1 MLFDFAQVA
10 TYYTRPMSPAWSKP
24 LDIERLADAGAEVG
38 FTVPLAQ
45 LPRLTGTFPDITGSA
60 SGSARFAREQG
71 LLVAE
76 VSVQGSARLVCQRCM
91 GPLELPLRSEVRVA
105 LVTEEGEA
113 ARVPEDLEPM
123 LAPGGR
129 VTAGELVEEELL
141 LALPIVPM
149 HASGQPCAAEEVQA
163 AEPERPASQ
172 KPFERLNELLKRN

>member
-1 MLFDFAQVA
+1 MVFDFAQVA

-24 LDIERLADAGAEVG
+24 LDIERLAEAGAEVG

-45 LPRLTGTFPDITGSA
+45 LPRLAGSFPEIAGEA
-60 SGSARFAREQG
+60 SGTTRFAREQG
-71 LLVAE
+71 VIVAQ
-76 VSVQGSARLVCQRCM
+76 VNVRGSARLICQRCM
-91 GPLELPLRSEVRVA
+91 GPLELPLASEVRVA
-105 LVTEEGEA
+105 LVTEEGAA

-149 HASGQPCAAEEVQA
+149 HASGQACAAAEVQD

-172 KPFERLNELLKRN
+172 RPFERLSELLKRN